1 MTYVIQVRPLLLF
14 VDGDLF
20 YSEFGVEQV
29 TIHKQEQRPHL
40 NHNSYLLVTV
50 RVTTEKQKTVGH
62 TQSHKVHFSVFKKG
76 SFNLITLIG
85 WLAVQMK

>member
-50 RVTTEKQKTVGH
+50 RVTTEKQKTVDTLNH
-62 TQSHKVHFSVFKKG
+62 IKFILVSLRRVR
-76 SFNLITLIG
+76 LI
-85 WLAVQMK
+85 